1 VIFQCE
7 MNSAENRV
15 IEVEN
20 SICDEKHD
28 IIAIFQFAKK
38 HRDQLVASDIRLRAL
53 FQIHVCFV
61 QKNESMLSFS
71 LHSVVISEDAKN
83 YC

>member
-1 VIFQCE
+1 MIFQRE
-7 MNSAENRV
+7 INSVENRV

-20 SICDEKHD
+20 SICDKKHD

-38 HRDQLVASDIRLRAL
+38 HRNQLVASDIRLRAL
-53 FQIHVCFV
+53 FQTHVCFV
-61 QKNESMLSFS
+61 QKNENMFFFS